1 MSSASQSQMIMLQ
14 IGSIRNVLFTYSF
27 FNHIGNQ
34 LISESNVRRGLL
46 HQHDKEQVIHMCIFT
61 PPLYYYITYNPVR
74 ETASA
79 NIRPNPCY

>member
-1 MSSASQSQMIMLQ
+1 MIRLQ

-34 LISESNVRRGLL
+34 LTSESNVRRGLL
-46 HQHDKEQVIHMCIFT
+46 HQHAKEQVIYMCTFS
-61 PPLYYYITYNPVR
+61 PPLYYYITHSLVR

-79 NIRPNPCY
+79 NIRPNLCY